1 LNPRSAISELHLKMF
16 YAAPIRWRYLWI
28 LLVTVALAGCEETF
42 TINARNY
49 QEWKTLSENAKSFFP
64 NNLPSSA
71 HDIHARHEPDT
82 LATNVAFE
90 VGLDSLA
97 DFERSFKQI
106 APSEVVWPRM
116 LVNEPWC
123 PAALITVPLRKLNA
137 RDWNFLRTN
146 KVRDGVNFVGVVR
159 SIERR

>member
-1 LNPRSAISELHLKMF
+1 MTSRRH
-16 YAAPIRWRYLWI
+16 LWI
-28 LLVTVALAGCEETF
+28 LLVIVALAGCEETF

-97 DFERSFKQI
+97 NFERSLKQI

-116 LVNEPWC
+116 LVNEPWW
-123 PAALITVPLRKLNA
+123 PAVLNRRSHEEARRSGLEFFTYEEGSGRRKLRWGCA
-137 RDWNFLRTN
+137 IDPKTS
-146 KVRDGVNFVGVVR
+146 KVYFWF
-159 SIERR
+159 